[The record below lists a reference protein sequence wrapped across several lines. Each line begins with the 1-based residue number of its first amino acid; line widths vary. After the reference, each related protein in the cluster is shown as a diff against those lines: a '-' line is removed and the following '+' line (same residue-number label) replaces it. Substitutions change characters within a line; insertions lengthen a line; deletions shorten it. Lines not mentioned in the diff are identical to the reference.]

1 MSNVFFLNISAPF
14 WALVAGA
21 AVSVLNEKVTR
32 SSATESAGS

>member
-21 AVSVLNEKVTR
+21 AISMLNEKVTR
-32 SSATESAGS
+32 TSATGRAVS